1 MADPLEFLA
10 LLIDAL
16 SWLDVEVLMRSSSVE
31 TQLEMSHTK
40 RRQFRWLSSLDPC
53 LTRFQITD
61 WLTGGIAN
69 QLKL

>member
-10 LLIDAL
+10 PQIDAL

-40 RRQFRWLSSLDPC
+40 RRQFRW
-53 LTRFQITD
+53 
-61 WLTGGIAN
+61 
-69 QLKL
+69 